1 MRRGWVLALC
11 VLAGGCA
18 PLRPMAGGMA
28 ATPTIPAGVTRLADL
43 AYGADPR
50 QRIDVY
56 RPAAPRGPVLVMVHG
71 GGWRHG
77 HKAMPFVVDAKV
89 AHWVA
94 QRGWVLASVGY
105 RLAADV
111 SPSQQ
116 AEDVARAIAFVQ
128 REARAWGADPEAIV
142 LMGHSAG
149 AHLAALVGASQEL
162 RRNAGARRWRGTVLL
177 DGAAY
182 DPPALM
188 ARRHL
193 PLYDQAF
200 GSDPEVWRAS
210 SPTEAL
216 SAAAPPPP
224 MLLVCSQPRRD
235 DPCAQ
240 SRRFAERVRAAGGRA
255 EVLPQPLDHLHVNS
269 LLGRPGSYTDAVD
282 RFIGTLGVERP

>member
-1 MRRGWVLALC
+1 MRRACLVLLC
-11 VLAGGCA
+11 ALAGGCV
-18 PLRPMAGGMA
+18 PLRPAAGGVA
-28 ATPTIPAGVTRLADL
+28 APAMPAGVTRLADL
-43 AYGADPR
+43 AYGTDPR

-56 RPAAPRGPVLVMVHG
+56 RPAIARGPVLVMVHG

-94 QRGWVLASVGY
+94 RRGWVLASVGY
-105 RLAADV
+105 RLAPDV
-111 SPSQQ
+111 SPPRQ

-128 REARAWGADPEAIV
+128 REARAWGADPGAIV

-149 AHLAALVGASQEL
+149 AHLAALASASQEL
-162 RRNAGARRWRGTVLL
+162 RRKAGAQRWRGTVLL

-210 SPTEAL
+210 SPTLAL

-224 MLLVCSQPRRD
+224 ILLVCSQPRRD
-235 DPCAQ
+235 DSCGQ
-240 SRRFAERVRAAGGRA
+240 NRRFAEQVRAVGARA
-255 EVLPQPLDHLHVNS
+255 EVLPQPLDHLQVNS
-269 LLGRPGSYTDAVD
+269 RLGLPGSYTDAVD
-282 RFIGTLGVERP
+282 GFIATLGVERP